1 MRILPAFIA
10 ACFCASFV
18 YADVPPEPLP
28 EATVVILAG
37 DGQGSGFNIGGAGA
51 GDGSTIIVTAAHV
64 VAGAGTTV
72 KVEPSFGPTIN
83 AAVIFVDHRADIA
96 FIRVRGA
103 RLQVAELA
111 CRKPVLGE
119 NIMVRGAPSGMRG
132 ISTWGKV
139 AGEERSFPEWSAATP
154 LNVMAAPGNSGG
166 GVWDE
171 RGKIIGVLVG
181 IGRSSGAQFISLA
194 VPVLSVCRARDYLRL
209 E

>member
-1 MRILPAFIA
+1 MRLLTALLA
-10 ACFCASFV
+10 ACICASV
-18 YADVPPEPLP
+18 AHADVPPEPLP
-28 EATVVILAG
+28 EATVVILTP
-37 DGQGSGFNIGGAGA
+37 DGHGSGFYIGN
-51 GDGSTIIVTAAHV
+51 DILVTAAHV

-83 AAVIFVDHRADIA
+83 AAVIFVDHRADLA
-96 FIRVRGA
+96 FVRARGL

-132 ISTWGKV
+132 ISTWGRV
-139 AGEERSFPEWSAATP
+139 AGDERAFPEWLAATP

-181 IGRSSGAQFISLA
+181 IGRSAGAQFISLA
-194 VPVLSVCRARDYLRL
+194 VPAMSVCRARDYLRL